1 MNGIIWYENKLNGE
15 NQLKNIINNYK
26 KLNILPVVN
35 NIHSNGRTIIFNNG
49 DTWGCY
55 PAKECMRGRKTNIS
69 YIEKTIEKDVV
80 NTIIEPMT
88 TAYPYSGI
96 NFY

>member
-1 MNGIIWYENKLNGE
+1 MNGVIWYNSKINGE
-15 NQLKNIINNYK
+15 NQLKNIVSNYK
-26 KLNILPVVN
+26 KLNIFPEVKKTYLNSCMVV
-35 NIHSNGRTIIFNNG
+35 FNNG
-49 DTWGCY
+49 DIW
-55 PAKECMRGRKTNIS
+55 ECHPIQECIKGKKINIS